1 MPALTGQRVHAAQC
15 SGAVAASGPGAPASD
30 RIWTPPAE
38 HGTRRR
44 MNAYDLIFAP
54 GPDTDVPL
62 RHAFGRFG
70 TGVTV
75 ITTQSEIGPLGFTA
89 NSFSSVSLAPPL
101 VLWSLSNTSRRHDA
115 FAQAQHFSIHV
126 LTDAQADMALHFAA
140 NGEGFDAYPHDID
153 AQGVPLLH
161 GCLAR
166 FDCTHHASHPAGD
179 HSIILGRVTQ
189 VATKA
194 TGAGLAFDQGQYG
207 RFQPF

>member
-1 MPALTGQRVHAAQC
+1 MWRNVPVPSRHPVPARLHLIGYGHHRRNM
-15 SGAVAASGPGAPASD
+15 AP
-30 RIWTPPAE
+30 
-38 HGTRRR
+38 
-44 MNAYDLIFAP
+44 
-54 GPDTDVPL
+54 
-62 RHAFGRFG
+62 
-70 TGVTV
+70 
-75 ITTQSEIGPLGFTA
+75 
-89 NSFSSVSLAPPL
+89 NSFSSVSLPPPL

-115 FAQAQHFSIHV
+115 FAQAQHYSIHV
-126 LTDAQADMALHFAA
+126 LADAQADMALHFAA

-189 VATKA
+189 VATRA